1 MARWVIPG
9 ISFSLKRA
17 LGLTA
22 LRQKVSKALGV
33 PTTRSGIERKIGRSI
48 LNALFKKK

>member
-9 ISFSLKRA
+9 ISFSLKGA

-22 LRQKVSKALGV
+22 LRQKVSKALGM

-48 LNALFKKK
+48 LNTHFKKK